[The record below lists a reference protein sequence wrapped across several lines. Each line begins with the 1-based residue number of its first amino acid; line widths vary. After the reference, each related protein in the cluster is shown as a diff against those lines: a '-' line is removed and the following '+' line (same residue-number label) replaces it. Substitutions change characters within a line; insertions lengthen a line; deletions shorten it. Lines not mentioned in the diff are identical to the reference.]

1 MILSCPI
8 FVHVFRTDDKPI
20 CPKCVVLFRTPAS
33 KAVWRPGTSWN
44 GDGGTYRLGKGA
56 RIQAESVDRAIIGQV
71 IKELQSDSI
80 ASAIAEH
87 YRNLTKI
94 RDKRPDEAGPT
105 KRRISEIEK
114 KISRLT
120 ELVAE
125 TRAPEAL
132 LRQIETME
140 DERTKLVSSLDNLES
155 DRAVTRLLR
164 NIDTSDIRRM
174 LKGLAEDMNVM
185 SPKGL
190 ETHCANRRKTFN
202 FRRVP

>member
-1 MILSCPI
+1 M
-8 FVHVFRTDDKPI
+8 
-20 CPKCVVLFRTPAS
+20 
-33 KAVWRPGTSWN
+33 
-44 GDGGTYRLGKGA
+44 
-56 RIQAESVDRAIIGQV
+56 
-71 IKELQSDSI
+71 
-80 ASAIAEH
+80 
-87 YRNLTKI
+87 
-94 RDKRPDEAGPT
+94 
-105 KRRISEIEK
+105 
-114 KISRLT
+114 
-120 ELVAE
+120 AE